1 MLQCVVVPK
10 RILRKTAYSHS
21 VLLIGPSRGRVSI
34 SLHFA
39 EGEKEETCSEM
50 FFFSFAS
57 PGRGRVHSSG
67 RTLKK

>member
-50 FFFSFAS
+50 FFFPLPPHGGDAYT
-57 PGRGRVHSSG
+57 PPVGP
-67 RTLKK
+67 